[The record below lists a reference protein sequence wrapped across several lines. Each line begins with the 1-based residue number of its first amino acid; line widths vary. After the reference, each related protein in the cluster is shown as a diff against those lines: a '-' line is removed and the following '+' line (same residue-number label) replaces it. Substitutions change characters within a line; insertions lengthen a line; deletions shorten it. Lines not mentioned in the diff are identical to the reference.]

1 MVEPV
6 FERAAEPGVIPV
18 RFEREYGCTETEW
31 LRWLPG
37 AVRDQALSLAPGQAC
52 IGIDGGALRLG
63 WTVLPPRQIALIRM
77 PRMAVTFAF
86 DAVSDE
92 ARTDF
97 MRYFDLYLQRGGG

>member
-1 MVEPV
+1 L
-6 FERAAEPGVIPV
+6 

-37 AVRDQALSLAPGQAC
+37 AVREQALTLAPGQARVAL
-52 IGIDGGALRLG
+52 GSGELRLG
-63 WTVLPPRQIALIRM
+63 WTVLPPRQIAMMRM

-86 DAVSDE
+86 DAVPDA
-92 ARTDF
+92 ARADF

>member
-1 MVEPV
+1 
-6 FERAAEPGVIPV
+6 VIAD

-37 AVRDQALSLAPGQAC
+37 AVRDQALNLHPGQAQVA
-52 IGIDGGALRLG
+52 IGSGQLQLG
-63 WTVLPPRQIALIRM
+63 WTVLPPRLIAMVRL

-86 DAVSDE
+86 TAVDNE
-92 ARTDF
+92 ARADF